1 MKTLL
6 IENQKLGKI
15 INQIIEGG
23 FGIDSNDFLITNNS
37 NEKFKQFA
45 IKSCSINIT
54 DKVVEAI
61 GDLNLEIDG
70 FENEVL
76 DFIVFTVHNDEENQK
91 ICYCATLS
99 ELIILYDDILVSDGW
114 NCYTLENY

>member
-76 DFIVFTVHNDEENQK
+76 DFIVFTVQ
-91 ICYCATLS
+91 CY
-99 ELIILYDDILVSDGW
+99 IILFKQNFCLIFYFRIFSPFTSSW
-114 NCYTLENY
+114 KSKKIA